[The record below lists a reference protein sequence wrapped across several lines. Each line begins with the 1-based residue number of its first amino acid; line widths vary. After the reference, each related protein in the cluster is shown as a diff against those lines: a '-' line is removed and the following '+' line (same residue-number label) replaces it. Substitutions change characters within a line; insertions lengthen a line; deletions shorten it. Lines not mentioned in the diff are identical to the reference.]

1 LNNNNKIEK
10 QNKKDF
16 FDLVLYNALNKMK
29 IIFDRIKNKITKEKI
44 LELQQLMDDTKKVHV
59 SNEDVKK
66 AYTTQINQ
74 ISYNNKDL
82 VQNTWKSKNNNM
94 TTNNIINNIT
104 NNTNNITNNTFNNI
118 LNISI
123 NPSGNENLNCLTYE
137 DIKYIFKAEKNCLLK
152 LTETLNFNEKYP
164 ENHNF
169 CNTSLEGKYIN
180 VLNINNKIEK
190 QNKKDFFDLVLYNAL
205 NKMKVIFD
213 RIKNKITKEKVL
225 ELQILMDDVKK
236 VHISNENVKKAY
248 TTQINQISYNN
259 KDLVQNTWKNKS
271 NNILAL
277 EEESNETNS
286 DTSDSDSSEDSF
298 YMNKI

>member
-1 LNNNNKIEK
+1 METNFEQKFICLGCKKEYSSKSGLWYHNTKPCNKNNKKNKYNCGKCNKEFNNR
-10 QNKKDF
+10 QNKWKH
-16 FDLVLYNALNKMK
+16 
-29 IIFDRIKNKITKEKI
+29 EKI
-44 LELQQLMDDTKKVHV
+44 C
-59 SNEDVKK
+59 
-66 AYTTQINQ
+66 
-74 ISYNNKDL
+74 
-82 VQNTWKSKNNNM
+82 KNNLDNK
-94 TTNNIINNIT
+94 TNNNIINNNIT
-104 NNTNNITNNTFNNI
+104 NNNITNNNTINNI
-118 LNISI
+118 LNINI

-236 VHISNENVKKAY
+236 VHFSNENVKKAY

>member
-1 LNNNNKIEK
+1 
-10 QNKKDF
+10 
-16 FDLVLYNALNKMK
+16 
-29 IIFDRIKNKITKEKI
+29 
-44 LELQQLMDDTKKVHV
+44 
-59 SNEDVKK
+59 
-66 AYTTQINQ
+66 
-74 ISYNNKDL
+74 
-82 VQNTWKSKNNNM
+82 M
-94 TTNNIINNIT
+94 TSNNIINNIT

-118 LNISI
+118 LNINI